1 MVLIIV
7 PHIRKE
13 KEFIHTF
20 SYLMC
25 RLLYYALF
33 RRKSPLVEEPINRE
47 THMHSCSCTPVTQLC
62 SAECAQAL
70 HSQGEGQSGHHQ
82 KAKGNFTSTLAVLFL
97 FANSEFQYIHL
108 KLWVNEH
115 ALVDWSMKGLYTVL
129 QLWTFPLKKKKK
141 VSILTCSF
149 CRDKF
154 TCNTGV
160 DPYN

>member
-1 MVLIIV
+1 
-7 PHIRKE
+7 
-13 KEFIHTF
+13 
-20 SYLMC
+20 
-25 RLLYYALF
+25 
-33 RRKSPLVEEPINRE
+33 
-47 THMHSCSCTPVTQLC
+47 
-62 SAECAQAL
+62 
-70 HSQGEGQSGHHQ
+70 
-82 KAKGNFTSTLAVLFL
+82 
-97 FANSEFQYIHL
+97 L

-129 QLWTFPLKKKKK
+129 QLWTFPLKKKMK